1 MDPKKR
7 KGSGETE
14 TTPTAAPSA
23 LSSSSSPQLANK
35 RLPAGAVTP
44 PRNGSKDKITAEI
57 PVRQAGYSFKS
68 AWEDDIAE
76 EVEIIPPTI
85 YKCSI
90 RVIGAK
96 GLRREG
102 KLFNCYVKVRIPGG
116 ALATSSTY
124 LPSSTSALICYFLS
138 ILLFPLSRGGNWV
151 TPLTMSRV
159 VIFSFLRRF
168 IFDFYPR
175 NTPQCVNILTASLPT
190 TLSSQ
195 HIAIKKEE
203 TPFWDQSA
211 VMEMTK
217 KPNNLYVE
225 LMAHETKL
233 LGAAKEAQVGTLK
246 IPLRKFI
253 RGM

>member
-7 KGSGETE
+7 KGSGGETE
-14 TTPTAAPSA
+14 TTAAPSA
-23 LSSSSSPQLANK
+23 LSSSSSPHQLANK

-68 AWEDDIAE
+68 AWEDDLAE
-76 EVEIIPPTI
+76 EVEILPPTI

-124 LPSSTSALICYFLS
+124 PPPLLS
-138 ILLFPLSRGGNWV
+138 DLHFSLKHGGG
-151 TPLTMSRV
+151 S
-159 VIFSFLRRF
+159 
-168 IFDFYPR
+168 
-175 NTPQCVNILTASLPT
+175 
-190 TLSSQ
+190 
-195 HIAIKKEE
+195 
-203 TPFWDQSA
+203 
-211 VMEMTK
+211 
-217 KPNNLYVE
+217 
-225 LMAHETKL
+225 
-233 LGAAKEAQVGTLK
+233 
-246 IPLRKFI
+246 
-253 RGM
+253 